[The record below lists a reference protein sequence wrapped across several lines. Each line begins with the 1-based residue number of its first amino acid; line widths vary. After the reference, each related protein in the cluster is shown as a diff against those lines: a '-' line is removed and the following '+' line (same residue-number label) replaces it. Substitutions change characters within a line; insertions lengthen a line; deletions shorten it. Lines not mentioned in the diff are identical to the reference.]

1 MRNRILTISH
11 STKILKHPVDNVK
24 QKKYFFTKPQIPAR
38 RPAVPDPKSALWLPA
53 AVRILRTTT
62 IPNPEKT
69 DSNSNPIHCFRP
81 SISINK
87 KRNLNPQQKFFFT
100 FAARSAAQTTL
111 PSLPKLPATAIFPF
125 PIRHPLAPFF
135 AFPRFSV
142 PAPISVPFPQNLS
155 TTPLFPAF
163 PFLSSF
169 QVPFPKLIPNPVQS
183 LSPSSSP
190 LPLSQPRDIFI
201 FFLLLLFFFF
211 FLPTGPFL
219 KKSIKTPVP
228 VLAEKSDFP
237 EPFGSFCLP
246 SPATKP

>member
-24 QKKYFFTKPQIPAR
+24 QKKY
-38 RPAVPDPKSALWLPA
+38 
-53 AVRILRTTT
+53 
-62 IPNPEKT
+62 
-69 DSNSNPIHCFRP
+69 
-81 SISINK
+81 
-87 KRNLNPQQKFFFT
+87 FFT

-201 FFLLLLFFFF
+201 FFSFASFLFFLFADR
-211 FLPTGPFL
+211 TI
-219 KKSIKTPVP
+219 S
-228 VLAEKSDFP
+228 
-237 EPFGSFCLP
+237 
-246 SPATKP
+246 